1 MPPTEDA
8 HLLDYRCPRRSLL
21 ARVSKWSVLAL
32 LALATLLALPLLA
45 YTRRQRH
52 PGFVVGH
59 GDGGQLAIGLH
70 PERHVWREPRVLVF
84 NWTVT
89 KGMRTPDGVEKM
101 VYLVNDLFPGP
112 TIEARSGDRI
122 IVDVANRLENETLAL
137 HWHGLQM
144 KGHNAMDG
152 AVGITQCA
160 IQPGRSFVYDFTIG
174 DDEHGTFWWH
184 GHSQLQRGDGLFG
197 GLVVYQPGGERAV
210 EDEVLLLVGDW
221 FHRSQMDV
229 LAWFAHHG
237 SLGNEP
243 VPDSLLVNGRGR
255 FDCHKAVP
263 ARPVVCS
270 QQHLDPVFRSRRR
283 TRVRIVNTG
292 SVAGFTLAVEGG
304 WLRAVAVDGG
314 CRTIV
319 LYIKTQ
325 TLSRFANKPLGFVNH
340 TSWKPQPQPL
350 LSLNRS
356 RWDENQLVPFIPST
370 SPPTTVDLIINNL
383 DDGSHPIHLHGY
395 SFHILSSHRERGRDG
410 WGSYNPFE
418 TPPSNMNLEDAVVKD
433 TVAVPRRGHVV
444 LRLTAGN
451 PGLWM
456 LHCHMLV
463 HMGTGMVAALHV
475 GGDLRHE
482 GVEAEAAGLC
492 GLAG

>member
-1 MPPTEDA
+1 
-8 HLLDYRCPRRSLL
+8 
-21 ARVSKWSVLAL
+21 
-32 LALATLLALPLLA
+32 
-45 YTRRQRH
+45 
-52 PGFVVGH
+52 
-59 GDGGQLAIGLH
+59 
-70 PERHVWREPRVLVF
+70 
-84 NWTVT
+84 
-89 KGMRTPDGVEKM
+89 M
-101 VYLVNDLFPGP
+101 VD
-112 TIEARSGDRI
+112 I
-122 IVDVANRLENETLAL
+122 ANRLPNEGLAL

-144 KGHNAMDG
+144 KGRNAMDG

-160 IQPGRSFVYDFTIG
+160 IQPGSSFVYDFTIG
-174 DDEHGTFWWH
+174 HDEHGTFWWH
-184 GHSQLQRGDGLFG
+184 GHSQLQRGDGLHG
-197 GLVVYQPGGERAV
+197 GLVVHRPGGERVADQ
-210 EDEVLLLVGDW
+210 EALLLIGDW

-255 FDCHKAVP
+255 FDCQKAVP

-270 QQHLDPVFRSRRR
+270 QRHLDPVFRYRRR
-283 TRVRIVNTG
+283 TRIRIVNTG
-292 SVAGFTLAVEGG
+292 SVAGFTFAVQGG
-304 WLRAVAVDGG
+304 WLRALAVDGG
-314 CRTIV
+314 CRVRDRPGRSLGVLYPGERVDVLLEWERGDGLRRVNVHLDDENMSGFPNEALTRDQSFVALPDRKDTMMHEPAPIGLHHRHLSLLKAASPVRIPPEATQTMV

-340 TSWKPQPQPL
+340 TSWKPQTQPL

-356 RWDENQLVPFIPST
+356 RWDENQLVPFVPST
-370 SPPTTVDLIINNL
+370 SPPTTVDLVINNL

-395 SFHILSSHRERGRDG
+395 TFRILSSHRERGRDG

-418 TPPSNMNLEDAVVKD
+418 SPPTNMNLEDAIVKD
-433 TVAVPRRGHVV
+433 TVSVPRRGHVV

-475 GGDLRHE
+475 GRDSGHE
-482 GVEAEAAGLC
+482 GVETGAAGLC
-492 GLAG
+492 MRPG